1 MTSARDE
8 DLLAVAYAAARAG
21 AAVLV
26 EHAASGRGRDI
37 QSKSSP
43 TDLVSAADIAAE
55 KAIRAVLERTRPDD
69 GIMGEEGDDVPGFTG
84 LRWIVD
90 PLDGT
95 INYLFGIPQW
105 CVSVACEGRCGVI
118 FDPPHHETYTVTSE
132 PGSARCNGE
141 PLVSSRRED
150 LATALIA
157 TGFGYEAHVR
167 ERQAAIV
174 ERVLPQVRDIR
185 RAGSAALDLAWAAA
199 GRLDGYFEFG
209 VQPWDYA
216 VGELLCRA
224 TGLHVEHLPERDGL
238 PAGLL
243 VAAPAIA
250 PALLELVNGFTP
262 DTQGH

>member
-1 MTSARDE
+1 VSGPSDE
-8 DLLAVAYAAARAG
+8 ELLEVAGAAARA
-21 AAVLV
+21 AADVL
-26 EHAASGRGRDI
+26 AAHVAAGVGRGVVA
-37 QSKSSP
+37 KSTP
-43 TDLVSAADIAAE
+43 TDLVSEADTAAE
-55 KAIRAVLERTRPDD
+55 EAIRAVLRERRPDD
-69 GIMGEEGDDVPGFTG
+69 AIMGEEGDDLPGTSG

-105 CVSVACEGRCGVI
+105 CVSVACEDRAGVI
-118 FDPPHHETYTVTSE
+118 LDPAHGETWTVTSA

-141 PLVSSRRED
+141 PLEASRRED

-157 TGFGYEAHVR
+157 TGFGYDAEVR
-167 ERQAAIV
+167 ERQAQIV
-174 ERVLPQVRDIR
+174 ARVLPRVRDIR

-209 VQPWDYA
+209 VKPWDYA
-216 VGELLCRA
+216 VGELLCRSG
-224 TGLHVEHLPERDGL
+224 GLHVEHLPARDGL

-250 PALLELVNGFTP
+250 TSLLDLVRPA
-262 DTQGH
+262 